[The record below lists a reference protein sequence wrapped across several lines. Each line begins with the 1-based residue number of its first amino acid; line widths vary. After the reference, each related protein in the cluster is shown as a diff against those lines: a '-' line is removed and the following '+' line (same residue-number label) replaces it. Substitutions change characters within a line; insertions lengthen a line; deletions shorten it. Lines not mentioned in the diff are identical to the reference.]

1 MENELS
7 LQRGHVKIWK
17 TDEALAETHF
27 NLLKE
32 LSVGKKKV
40 LVKEDSLYFP
50 IAPGRFK
57 ENYILKFL
65 NYVIYIIY
73 RSLL

>member
-7 LQRGHVKIWK
+7 LQRGHVKMWK
-17 TDEALAETHF
+17 TERTLDETHF

-32 LSVGKKKV
+32 LSVGKMKV

-50 IAPGRFK
+50 IAPGRFT
-57 ENYILKFL
+57 ENFIFEFF
-65 NYVIYIIY
+65 N
-73 RSLL
+73 SLI

>member
-17 TDEALAETHF
+17 TDGTLAETHF

-57 ENYILKFL
+57 ENYIFEFF
-65 NYVIYIIY
+65 N
-73 RSLL
+73 SLI